1 MRYDMYHFPQVSILI
16 LKPTR
21 ELWFRDVL
29 LQMEHALDVDLQY
42 EYIYTHREE
51 SDTAYALNPS
61 PLTTTYISRFRCTKV
76 VS

>member
-1 MRYDMYHFPQVSILI
+1 MRYDMYHFPHVSILI

-42 EYIYTHREE
+42 EYIYIHREE
-51 SDTAYALNPS
+51 SDTSYALNPS
-61 PLTTTYISRFRCTKV
+61 PLRTTYISRFRCTKV